1 MGRVLFDKKKEL
13 ESEVFALNAKGLSN
27 PNSYTVPQSNENV
40 NLEQKVYVS
49 MKGELDSVSEEY
61 TTDTININGKERPV
75 YNSEGD
81 RIAKSE
87 KALRAFYKWF
97 GDSKVVDD
105 GSFYATNY
113 RQQNNR
119 LIKQ

>member
-1 MGRVLFDKKKEL
+1 MLSIIEQHLQTG
-13 ESEVFALNAKGLSN
+13 NANINIIPN
-27 PNSYTVPQSNENV
+27 PNTNV
-40 NLEQKVYVS
+40 NGDGKFYQKAYVS

-97 GDSKVVDD
+97 GDSKVVLLV
-105 GSFYATNY
+105 YN
-113 RQQNNR
+113 
-119 LIKQ
+119 